1 MVCDR
6 TGHGQSQPRSAYYG
20 RQARRRGGYPNEIR
34 FALSE
39 SRRDS
44 ETLERQRLF
53 FISSGGDIPER
64 EGKRDRGGGASFLRL
79 RGDTMRGV
87 ASPMFFALSLISALA
102 AAAAHPESLLGIV
115 PKVPNPE
122 SIRDGDGLYCE
133 SWKFSAETNNAG
145 NWKTVPARCVEYV
158 KEYMNGPRY
167 AADCSTVTRYSIEYA
182 RNVSISLGA
191 KAGKDAWIFDVDET
205 LLSNLPYY
213 RTVAYGY
220 APIPS
225 PSVSPISN
233 RHCASSLFIFF
244 ETKKKKN

>member
-1 MVCDR
+1 MANPNPDPHITAGRLADGEGIQTKSVSLSANLGAIR
-6 TGHGQSQPRSAYYG
+6 RPLSAKGSSSYPREEIFLRERGRGTGG
-20 RQARRRGGYPNEIR
+20 R
-34 FALSE
+34 
-39 SRRDS
+39 
-44 ETLERQRLF
+44 
-53 FISSGGDIPER
+53 
-64 EGKRDRGGGASFLRL
+64 ASFLRL